1 MTKARLLVLLVKGFL
16 ILPRLSLTHV
26 HKIVLTCTNWR
37 KLPMKRVL
45 FSIIVCTA
53 LVLNLFISGVAAAKP
68 MFNLPFLAGASGT
81 EALPAEELTQLLET
95 KVLPEIES
103 LLTPEQRE
111 QFIMALADGKSLRK
125 AFKAMTLTPDQKAE
139 LAAYLK
145 SSMYG
150 KGVLASLTP
159 EQKKQFFL
167 KKAEAFTPTADE
179 IAEQIVGKMPL
190 AKDTGNVEPQALTDK
205 IAEKLKMFM
214 GKGTG
219 IKPTPEE
226 IGQKI
231 VDRKKFGQSMN
242 PMKAK
247 PVGTPTPE
255 EIGERVTGKI
265 KAAQEMAKQK
275 AAEIPS
281 ADEIGEKISEQMK
294 VLKSKIEDAAS

>member
-1 MTKARLLVLLVKGFL
+1 
-16 ILPRLSLTHV
+16 
-26 HKIVLTCTNWR
+26 
-37 KLPMKRVL
+37 MKRVL
-45 FSIIVCTA
+45 FSMIVCTA
-53 LVLNLFISGVAAAKP
+53 LVFNLLISGGAEAKP
-68 MFNLPFLAGASGT
+68 MFNLPFLAGANNT
-81 EALPAEELTQLLET
+81 EKLPAEELTQLLET

-111 QFIMALADGKSLRK
+111 QFTLALAEGKSLRK
-125 AFKAMTLTPDQKAE
+125 AFKAMTLTPDQKTE

-145 SSMYG
+145 NSLYG

-167 KKAEAFTPTADE
+167 KKAEVFTPTADE
-179 IAEQIVGKMPL
+179 IAEKIGGKMPL
-190 AKDTGNVEPQALTDK
+190 AKDTGNVESQALTDK

-214 GKGTG
+214 SKGTG
-219 IKPTPEE
+219 VKPTPEE

-231 VDRKKFGQSMN
+231 VDKKKFGQSMN

-275 AAEIPS
+275 AAEIPP
-281 ADEIGEKISEQMK
+281 AEEIGEKINEKIEM
-294 VLKSKIEDAAS
+294 LKTKIEDAAS